1 MNRFPIFGALALM
14 AVVCL
19 SSVAMAGPETVDK
32 IAVVVGN
39 EVILTSEL
47 ANQIQLAAF
56 QMGKRPKTDEE
67 IRVFQEQILEQMIS
81 DRLFLMEAKK
91 DTSITIRRDEIE
103 RALQEHIARVRSNFD
118 SEDEFLQAL
127 ELEGMTLRS
136 LERQYYEDTENNLLR
151 QRFIQKKLSSVSIS
165 KYEVEQF
172 YENFRDSIPS
182 QPEGAKLAHIL
193 LTTRPNQAVE
203 DSVKALAGDIRQR
216 ILDGADFAT
225 LAAQYSSF
233 GAGANG
239 GDLGYIGRED
249 VDPEFARPA
258 FNLAEGDISGV
269 IRTPFGYHVIKCE
282 GKRGDRLRLRH
293 VLLGVIPTAADTAA
307 TLALADSLISEIHG
321 GADFAELA
329 KTFSTDDDS
338 RIQGGELGWFAL
350 TDLPEDFAPSVVGW
364 TTVGEV
370 RGPIV
375 SKFGVHILK
384 LLEYQPAKKLDIG
397 EDYDRI
403 KEMARQD
410 KTGKMVDDWIKE
422 IKSRTFLDYRLEL
435 E

>member
-1 MNRFPIFGALALM
+1 MNRFAIFGTLALVAVICLCGM
-14 AVVCL
+14 AI
-19 SSVAMAGPETVDK
+19 AGPETVDK
-32 IAVVVGN
+32 IAVVVGD

-56 QMGKRPKTDEE
+56 QMGKRPKTEEE

-103 RALQEHIARVRSNFD
+103 RALQEHIARVRGNFD

-127 ELEGMTLRS
+127 ELEGMTLRD
-136 LERQYYEDTENNLLR
+136 LERQYFEDTENNLLR
-151 QRFIQKKLSSVSIS
+151 QRFIQKKLHSVSIS

-172 YENFRDSIPS
+172 YENFSDSIPS
-182 QPEGAKLAHIL
+182 QPEGVKLAHIL
-193 LTTRPNQAVE
+193 LTTRPNEAVE
-203 DSVKALAGDIRQR
+203 DSVRALAGDIRQR

-225 LAAQYSSF
+225 LAAQHSSF

-239 GDLGYIGRED
+239 GDLGYISRDD

-258 FNLAEGDISGV
+258 FSLAEGDISGV

-293 VLLGVIPTAADTAA
+293 VLLGVIPTAEDTAA
-307 TLALADSLISEIHG
+307 TLALADSLINEIRG
-321 GADFAELA
+321 GNDFAELA

-338 RIQGGELGWFAL
+338 RVQGGELGWFAL
-350 TDLPEDFAPSVVGW
+350 ADLPEDFAPHVVGW
-364 TTVGEV
+364 TTADEV
-370 RGPIV
+370 RGPII
-375 SKFGVHILK
+375 SKFGVHVLK
-384 LLEYQPAKKLDIG
+384 LLEYQPEKKLALED
-397 EDYDRI
+397 DYDRI

-410 KTGKMVDDWIKE
+410 KTGKMVDDWITE
-422 IKSRTFLDYRLEL
+422 IKSRTYLDYRLEL